1 MAKICR
7 ISFLDRYLIW
17 EVKKFMPDRV
27 SNILM
32 GEETLFKDINALN
45 PDYLPENFM
54 HRESQM
60 EALALC
66 LRPALKGG
74 KPVNTV
80 VLGSPATGKT
90 TAIHKIF
97 EMAEGISEDLICAYV
112 NCQLYNTR
120 FNIFSQI
127 YQRVFGHLPPE
138 TGIPFSRIYGEIMKK
153 LSNEG
158 KALVVALDDVNHLF
172 YSKNANQTL
181 YDILRAHEVFPGVRT
196 GIFAIISDIEF
207 RYILDKNVSS
217 IFIPREVV
225 FEPYTLEEMKD
236 ILKDRVKVG
245 FYADVLSDEIL
256 DQITDLAH
264 SAGDL
269 RVGIELLRTIGN
281 FAEADASKTVKKTH
295 LKAAKQNL
303 NSTSLQNTIN
313 RLSDDEKELLKI
325 ISFST
330 HNQENS
336 AAGDLYNLL
345 KKKKTLS
352 YATFDRALKKLE
364 FVRLVD
370 TRFTGKGVKGN
381 SRRVILRFDPKE
393 IERSLARI

>member
-1 MAKICR
+1 
-7 ISFLDRYLIW
+7 
-17 EVKKFMPDRV
+17 MPDRV
-27 SNILM
+27 GNILM
-32 GEETLFKDINALN
+32 GEETLFKDIKALN
-45 PDYLPENFM
+45 PDYIPENYL
-54 HRESQM
+54 HRESQL

-97 EMAEGISEDLICAYV
+97 HMAEDISEDLICAYV

-127 YQRVFGHLPPE
+127 YQRLFGHLPPE
-138 TGIPFSRIYGEIMKK
+138 TGVPFSRIYGEIMKK

-172 YSKNANQTL
+172 YSKNANQIF

-196 GIFAIISDIEF
+196 GVFAIISDIEF
-207 RYILDKNVSS
+207 RYMLDKNVNS
-217 IFIPREVV
+217 IFIPKEVV
-225 FEPYTLEEMKD
+225 FEPYTLEEMIN
-236 ILKDRVKVG
+236 ILKDRVRVG
-245 FYADVLSDEIL
+245 FYADVLSDDIL
-256 DQITDLAH
+256 NQVADLAY

-281 FAEADASKTVKKTH
+281 FAEADASKTVEEIH
-295 LKAAKQNL
+295 LQSAMQDL
-303 NSTSLQNTIN
+303 NSTSLRDTIKS
-313 RLSDDEKELLKI
+313 LSDDEKEILKI
-325 ISFST
+325 ISSLT
-330 HNQENS
+330 HDQENP

-345 KKKKTLS
+345 GEKKTLS
-352 YATFDRALKKLE
+352 YASFDRALKKLE
-364 FVRLVD
+364 FVRLID
-370 TRFTGKGVKGN
+370 TRFTGKGIKGN
-381 SRRVILRFDPKE
+381 SRLIILRFDPEE
-393 IERSLARI
+393 IERCLVGI